1 MLASCA
7 LALLTFFTLTGDMSG
22 VWVALCG
29 GIQDPIMDH
38 GSNEF
43 SIVKDSSNNSGSGGV
58 RGKRERRE
66 KQRILKYLR
75 EGLMDR

>member
-1 MLASCA
+1 M
-7 LALLTFFTLTGDMSG
+7 GDMPG

-29 GIQDPIMDH
+29 GIQDQSEDPIMDH

-43 SIVKDSSNNSGSGGV
+43 SIVKDGSNNSGSGGV

-75 EGLMDR
+75 EDLMDR